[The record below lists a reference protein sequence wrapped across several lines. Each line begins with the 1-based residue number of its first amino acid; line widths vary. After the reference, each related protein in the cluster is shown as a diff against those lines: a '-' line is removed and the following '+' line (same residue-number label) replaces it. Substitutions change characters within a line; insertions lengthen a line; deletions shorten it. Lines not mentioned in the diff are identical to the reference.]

1 MLGTISEVKLNKT
14 ATLKEGKEYL
24 VIDGRKTINDL
35 VANGKETVQARVYKN
50 LPTKISK
57 CVLLVSN
64 YHRSSSP
71 IVEAEAIEDLIKSG
85 ETYKSISAITG
96 ISPAQLQQKVSLL
109 KRLPKEIADKLR
121 SREIP
126 ESTAKKIA
134 SLPKDVQSKLVKE
147 EKITGDVVERYHK
160 EYLNK
165 QFSMDEMEFPKKVKG
180 TATPLFY
187 MVTYG
192 NKEKKVN
199 RKELFSY
206 LEDLLPIITV
216 GGELIIIQRH
226 K

>member
-1 MLGTISEVKLNKT
+1 
-14 ATLKEGKEYL
+14 
-24 VIDGRKTINDL
+24 
-35 VANGKETVQARVYKN
+35 VQARVYKN

-192 NKEKKVN
+192 NKEKRSTGK
-199 RKELFSY
+199 
-206 LEDLLPIITV
+206 
-216 GGELIIIQRH
+216 
-226 K
+226 

>member
-192 NKEKKVN
+192 NKEKRSTGK
-199 RKELFSY
+199 
-206 LEDLLPIITV
+206 
-216 GGELIIIQRH
+216 
-226 K
+226 